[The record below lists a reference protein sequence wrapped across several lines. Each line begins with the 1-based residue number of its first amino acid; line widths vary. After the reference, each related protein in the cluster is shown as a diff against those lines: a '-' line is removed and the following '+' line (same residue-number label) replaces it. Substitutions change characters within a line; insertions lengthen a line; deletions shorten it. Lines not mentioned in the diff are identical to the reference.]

1 MTTATIR
8 SMATADVPGLTALL
22 REMQAH
28 YGVPCPPEG
37 EIARSLGAT
46 PDGTSILV
54 AETREIVGFAAVC
67 AIYPGPGL
75 KAGLFLK
82 ELFVRRAERGSGIG
96 RLLMRAVASF
106 AVERGFARVD
116 WTADR
121 AEERLLAFYR
131 ETGAQAQPEKVF
143 FRLTGPALSE
153 FARGPEPVSGLA
165 R

>member
-1 MTTATIR
+1 MVP
-8 SMATADVPGLTALL
+8 ADVPGLTVLF

-28 YGVPCPPEG
+28 YGVPCPPDAD
-37 EIARSLGAT
+37 IAQSLRAM

-67 AIYPGPGL
+67 ALFPGPGL
-75 KAGLFLK
+75 RAGLFLK
-82 ELFVRRAERGSGIG
+82 ELFVRRAERGGGIG

-106 AVERGFARVD
+106 GVERGFARVD

-121 AEERLLAFYR
+121 ADERLLAFYR
-131 ETGAQAQPEKVF
+131 ETGAIAQPEKVF

-153 FARGPEPVSGLA
+153 LAHGPEPLSRSAL
-165 R
+165 